1 MPLLILLYP
10 LLVHV
15 AIIMDLAW
23 LRFAAIAVLVLALML
38 PALRRRRLW
47 AWLALAGL
55 LAGAG
60 GLSWWGGAMCFLYL
74 PPVLMNL
81 FMMGVFAASLRPGR
95 TPLITAVASH
105 IRGGDMPDEI
115 SAYTR
120 RLTGFWAALF
130 AAAAVWSAIAVLAPA
145 EVWSWIT
152 NVFNY
157 LVVLVVFL
165 VEYGYRMWRY
175 RHLPH
180 PSLRGYLSGLM
191 RSDLR
196 KSS

>member
-23 LRFAAIAVLVLALML
+23 LRFVAIAALMLALML
-38 PALRRRRLW
+38 PALRRRKAW
-47 AWLALAGL
+47 AWVGLAAS

-60 GLSWWGGAMCFLYL
+60 ALSWWGGAMYFLYL

-81 FMMGVFAASLRPGR
+81 FMMGVFAASLRGGR

-105 IRGGDMPDEI
+105 IRRGDMPAEI
-115 SAYTR
+115 TAYTR
-120 RLTGFWAALF
+120 RLTAFWAVLF
-130 AAAAVWSAIAVLAPA
+130 AAAAAWSALAVMAPA

-180 PSLRGYLSGLM
+180 PSLRGYLAGLL

-196 KSS
+196 KAS

>member
-15 AIIMDLAW
+15 AIILDLAW
-23 LRFAAIAVLVLALML
+23 LRFAAIAVLMLALML
-38 PALRRRRLW
+38 PALRRGKVW
-47 AWLALAGL
+47 AWLGL
-55 LAGAG
+55 LASLVAAGA
-60 GLSWWGGAMCFLYL
+60 LSWWGGALYFLYL

-95 TPLITAVASH
+95 TPLITMVASH
-105 IRGGDMPDEI
+105 IRRGDMPEEI
-115 SAYTR
+115 TRYTR
-120 RLTGFWAALF
+120 RLTGFWAGLF
-130 AAAAVWSAIAVLAPA
+130 AAAALWSAAAVMAPA

-157 LVVLVVFL
+157 LVVLVMFL

-180 PSLRGYLSGLM
+180 PSLRGYLAGLL

-196 KSS
+196 QSS